1 VRFSVK
7 KGQKSSKK
15 VFKSVRLKKLSTPQ
29 NEWFR
34 RGRILK
40 CYSKKSKKCY
50 QKNAKLINKEKKP
63 KKELEKPV
71 NTENM
76 YGI

>member
-1 VRFSVK
+1 MSQLQRTELKIAIIQRFIHN
-7 KGQKSSKK
+7 QPI
-15 VFKSVRLKKLSTPQ
+15 STPQ

-34 RGRILK
+34 RGRFLK
-40 CYSKKSKKCY
+40 CYSKKSKKGS